1 MGGRRP
7 KLPEKERGWLLG
19 RLAEKPDLTLHALPR
34 KLGERGI
41 VVSCDPLW
49 RSLKREGVSFKKK
62 CLRPSGIAL
71 TSPGAGPGGSDT
83 QRKIDPARLVFIDE
97 TWAKTNMVRTH
108 AWRRRGIPLRARV
121 PHGHWRTMTFLA
133 ALRHDRIDAP
143 CVIDGPING
152 ESFRAYIEP
161 LLVPTLQPGDIVV
174 MDNLGSHNGRAVSP
188 GLNTRPPHSQV
199 MTIPPAKPRL
209 CFSAGDEQLINA
221 VNRLAGSTVSK
232 LRMRERLASMRS
244 AGSPDRGTRARNLA
258 STSAHSIPRAPEP
271 RGAL

>member
-1 MGGRRP
+1 MARRYSLDLRERVVASVAGSEPAGWWPSHTTWALRVWSGGHSVRRTGSAATKPMGGRRP
-7 KLPEKERGWLLG
+7 YLPEKERGWLLG

-49 RSLKREGVSFKKK
+49 RSLKREGVSFKKP

-71 TSPGAGPGGSDT
+71 TSPAAGPGGSDT

-108 AWRRRGIPLRARV
+108 GWRRRGIPLRARL

-143 CVIDGPING
+143 
-152 ESFRAYIEP
+152 
-161 LLVPTLQPGDIVV
+161 
-174 MDNLGSHNGRAVSP
+174 
-188 GLNTRPPHSQV
+188 
-199 MTIPPAKPRL
+199 
-209 CFSAGDEQLINA
+209 
-221 VNRLAGSTVSK
+221 
-232 LRMRERLASMRS
+232 
-244 AGSPDRGTRARNLA
+244 
-258 STSAHSIPRAPEP
+258 
-271 RGAL
+271 

>member
-83 QRKIDPARLVFIDE
+83 QRKIDPARLV
-97 TWAKTNMVRTH
+97 
-108 AWRRRGIPLRARV
+108 
-121 PHGHWRTMTFLA
+121 
-133 ALRHDRIDAP
+133 
-143 CVIDGPING
+143 VIDGPING